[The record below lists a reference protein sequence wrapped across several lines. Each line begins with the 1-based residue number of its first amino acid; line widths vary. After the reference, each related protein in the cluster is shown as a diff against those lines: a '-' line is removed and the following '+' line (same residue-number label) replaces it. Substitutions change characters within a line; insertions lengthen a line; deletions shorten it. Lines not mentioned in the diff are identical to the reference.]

1 VTRIALAA
9 AALAAVASILLVCE
23 RLRRCRDLSAH
34 DRWVISDR
42 SPFVP
47 HSDDDYDLFRVC
59 DPRCDELQA
68 WATKGLA

>member
-1 VTRIALAA
+1 MTRIALAA

-34 DRWVISDR
+34 DPGSEYDR
-42 SPFVP
+42 YALWP
-47 HSDDDYDLFRVC
+47 C